1 MTRRCRGGPAP
12 IAIEPALAA
21 LRGTVAAKPYD
32 SRAAARA
39 ASNPDCSTLPIVA
52 TMGVSPDVVA
62 QHAHAVGL
70 GPDPRRSM
78 SQLARQQGDTYDSN
92 VLTDGRPLLEPLHAE
107 GYLDTVSI
115 AVVNVNDHVNPPT
128 AAGLTGNGGKPN
140 EQQWRHYH
148 QQRERYTRDAHAR
161 ALAAPTPTL
170 LLRGVVETTQ
180 FAGTPLRA
188 FGEFDFAII
197 YPLGSAPPDPAVR
210 EAFGLPE
217 AAEHDGITVLGD
229 AKSWRK
235 LGRLDNGDKRA
246 AVAVQ
251 VALYSAAGATTWPAA
266 QAATVRPVGLIANPP
281 STGGLATVK
290 LTRVDLSDP
299 LRTLHAAADRRQQ
312 VVATAIPQIAEA
324 VAHGAQLDLTDPAAT
339 IDAIDALLA
348 FSAWNPGCL
357 SRCPLGQIC
366 RRAVADHDSTTR
378 LGPLSTQAAP
388 VATMS
393 RLHVLQGGAS
403 PTPSEAEVAASLA
416 TGTDLLGAPVPLP
429 WTPVIPARPG
439 PRERG

>member
-1 MTRRCRGGPAP
+1 
-12 IAIEPALAA
+12 
-21 LRGTVAAKPYD
+21 
-32 SRAAARA
+32 
-39 ASNPDCSTLPIVA
+39 
-52 TMGVSPDVVA
+52 
-62 QHAHAVGL
+62 
-70 GPDPRRSM
+70 M

-92 VLTDGRPLLEPLHAE
+92 VLTDGRPLLEALHAE
-107 GYLDTVSI
+107 GYLDTASI

-128 AAGLTGNGGKPN
+128 AAGLTGNGGKPT

-170 LLRGVVETTQ
+170 LLRGVLETTG

-188 FGEFDFAII
+188 FGEFDFGII
-197 YPLGSAPPDPAVR
+197 FPPGSMPPDPVVR
-210 EAFGLPE
+210 EALGLPE
-217 AAEHDGITVLGD
+217 TAEHDGITVLGD

-251 VALYSAAGATTWPAA
+251 IALYTVAATTKWPAA

-290 LTRVDLSDP
+290 ITRVDLSDP
-299 LRTLHAAADRRQQ
+299 LRTLRASPVRGQQ
-312 VVATAIPQIAEA
+312 VVAAAIPQIAAA
-324 VAHGAQLDLTDPAAT
+324 VAQGAELDLTNPTAT
-339 IDAIDALLA
+339 VDAIETLLG

-366 RRAVADHDSTTR
+366 RRAAAAHDSATR
-378 LGPLSTQAAP
+378 LGPLATHAAP
-388 VATMS
+388 VTTMS
-393 RLHVLQGGAS
+393 RIHALQGGAS
-403 PTPSEAEVAASLA
+403 PTPSEVEIAASLA
-416 TGTDLLGAPVPLP
+416 TGTDLLGAPVPPP
-429 WTPVIPARPG
+429 WAAPAIPAQPG
-439 PRERG
+439 QQGR